1 MSFDI
6 SDLLSSWDYQPGQV
20 SARRFKGQDGKEKL
34 QLRVDLG
41 ILQMNAEGRPDGKRP
56 FGSESWYEVQQ
67 SRLSEF
73 RRKNKGSEEGF
84 RLDGD
89 AIGKLQQEAIQYHHR
104 YICFFQLKDF
114 AAVESDCDR
123 NLDVFEFVS
132 RYAASEELAWALLQ
146 FTPQLLMMRAR
157 ARGTALV
164 RRRKYESA
172 IKAIEDGIESLE
184 EFYRGHG
191 REDLLEQSG
200 ELTSLQQWLEDVR
213 SKRPVTPMERLKK
226 ALEEA
231 IRLEDYE
238 KAAVVRDQM
247 RKLETS
253 E

>member
-6 SDLLSSWDYQPGQV
+6 SDLLNSWDYQPGQV
-20 SARRFKGQDGKEKL
+20 SARRFKGQDGTEKL

-56 FGSESWYEVQQ
+56 LGSGSWFEVQQ
-67 SRLSEF
+67 SRLATY
-73 RRKNKGSEEGF
+73 RKKNNGNDDGF
-84 RLDGD
+84 RLD
-89 AIGKLQQEAIQYHHR
+89 AEMISRLQQEAIQYHHR

-114 AAVESDCDR
+114 TAVEVDCDR
-123 NLDVFEFVS
+123 NLDLFEFVA
-132 RYAASEELAWALLQ
+132 RYAASDELAWALLQ

-164 RRRKYESA
+164 RRRKYEAA
-172 IKAIEDGIESLE
+172 IKTIEDGIESLE

-200 ELTSLQQWLEDVR
+200 ELTSLRQWLEDVR
-213 SKRPVTPMERLKK
+213 SKRPMTQLERLQKD
-226 ALEEA
+226 LDEA

-238 KAAVVRDQM
+238 KAAAVRDQM
-247 RKLETS
+247 RRLETS

>member
-20 SARRFKGQDGKEKL
+20 SARRFKGQDGEEKL

-41 ILQMNAEGRPDGKRP
+41 ILQMNADGRPDGKRP
-56 FGSESWYEVQQ
+56 MGSESWYEVYRG
-67 SRLSEF
+67 RLSEF
-73 RRKNKGSEEGF
+73 RRKNDGSEVGF
-84 RLDGD
+84 RLDSD
-89 AIGKLQQEAIQYHHR
+89 AISKLQQEAIQFHHR
-104 YICFFQLKDF
+104 YICFFQLKDY
-114 AAVESDCDR
+114 AAVEADCDR
-123 NLDVFEFVS
+123 NLDVFEFVA
-132 RYAASEELAWALLQ
+132 RYAANDDLAWALLQ

-157 ARGTALV
+157 ARGTHLV
-164 RRRKYESA
+164 RRRKHEAA

-200 ELTSLQQWLEDVR
+200 EVHSLQQWLEDVR
-213 SKRPVTPMERLKK
+213 SKRPMTQLERLQK
-226 ALEEA
+226 ALDEA

-238 KAAVVRDQM
+238 KAAAVRDQM